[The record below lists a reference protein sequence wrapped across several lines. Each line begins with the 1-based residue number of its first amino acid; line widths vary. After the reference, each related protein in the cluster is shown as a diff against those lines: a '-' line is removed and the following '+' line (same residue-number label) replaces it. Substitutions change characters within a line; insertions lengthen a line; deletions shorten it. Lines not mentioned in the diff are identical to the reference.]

1 MKMVSMGSK
10 KKAYRSIKLAAQAHG
25 ISYMTMY
32 MRLRAGDK
40 PNVAAKKP
48 VRKYQRK
55 LNAVVESV

>member
-10 KKAYRSIKLAAQAHG
+10 KKAYRSIKLAAKAAG
-25 ISYMTMY
+25 VSYMTYY

-40 PNVAAKKP
+40 PPTAAKKP

-55 LNAVVESV
+55 LDTVA